1 MNPQIEGG
9 SSIRVNKGYTA
20 HVSFTNTFG
29 KTLSEATLTV
39 EGSGLL
45 QRKHEAR

>member
-9 SSIRVNKGYTA
+9 SSIRTNKGYTA

-29 KTLSEATLTV
+29 KTLSDATLTV

-45 QRKHEAR
+45 QRKHKAR

>member
-9 SSIRVNKGYTA
+9 SSVRMNKEYTA

-29 KTLSEATLTV
+29 KTLSGATLTV
-39 EGSGLL
+39 EGFGLL
-45 QRKHEAR
+45 HRKHETR

>member
-9 SSIRVNKGYTA
+9 SSVQMNKEHTA

-29 KTLSEATLTV
+29 KTLSGATLTV

-45 QRKHEAR
+45 HGKHEAR